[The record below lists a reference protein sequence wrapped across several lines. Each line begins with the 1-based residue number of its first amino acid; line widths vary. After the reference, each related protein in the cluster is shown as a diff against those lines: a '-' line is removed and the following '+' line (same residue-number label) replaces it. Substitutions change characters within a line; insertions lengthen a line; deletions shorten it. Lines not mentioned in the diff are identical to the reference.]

1 MATGKIK
8 ILSTREINRELLQKA
23 TLKHIDVE
31 ICTFIKIIPR
41 ISRETTTLVQSLSTQ
56 KATVIFTSVN
66 TVKAVTPLLTV
77 APPWTIFCIG
87 GATKDAVMQRFDHS
101 AVIATAKSA
110 SLLSEK
116 IMAQGSI
123 KEVIFFCGNRRMDH
137 LPKALGAS
145 GIKVREIVMY
155 QTEYTPVNIQ
165 KEYQGILFFSPSAV
179 HSFFSVNTIPEHTV
193 LFSIGESTTAA
204 IASCCSNTVITS
216 QWPGQQEM
224 LDMVAAYFK

>member
-1 MATGKIK
+1 MATGKIE

-23 TLKHIDVE
+23 ALQHINVETLA
-31 ICTFIKIIPR
+31 FIKIVPGM
-41 ISRETTTLVQSLSTQ
+41 SRETTTLVQSLSMQ

-66 TVKAVTPLLTV
+66 AVKAVTPQLIV

-110 SLLSEK
+110 ALLSEK
-116 IMAQGSI
+116 IIAHGSI

-137 LPKALGAS
+137 LPKTLGAS
-145 GIKVREIVMY
+145 GIKVREIVVY
-155 QTEYTPVNIQ
+155 QTEYTPVSIQ

-179 HSFFSVNTIPEHTV
+179 YSFFSVNTVPEHTV
-193 LFSIGESTTAA
+193 LFSIGETTTAA

-216 QWPGQQEM
+216 QWPGEQEM
-224 LDMVAAYFK
+224 LDRVAAYFK